1 MVLPICAGTSLK
13 ANLAKKQFKMSVD
26 EGIYPKIWFPSLSP
40 RGTLQSTHRL
50 WVMCDVSTCT
60 VRVYYTYNVYAR
72 RWKAHMTTELR
83 QERWG

>member
-13 ANLAKKQFKMSVD
+13 ANLAKKQFKMTIHTPPMGHVR
-26 EGIYPKIWFPSLSP
+26 W
-40 RGTLQSTHRL
+40 
-50 WVMCDVSTCT
+50 VSTCT
-60 VRVYYTYNVYAR
+60 VRVYYTYNAYAR